1 MGRIMII
8 HHKDSIWYVSH
19 DNSKSSEFD
28 TYEEM
33 QRALIMCNLPD
44 ISSLR
49 KIKSSKNHKRY
60 VPM

>member
-1 MGRIMII
+1 MII
-8 HHKDSIWYVSH
+8 HHKDSKWYVTN
-19 DNSKSSEFD
+19 DESKSSEFD

-33 QRALIMCNLPD
+33 QRALLMCNLPD

-49 KIKSSKNHKRY
+49 KIKSSQNHKRY

>member
-1 MGRIMII
+1 MII
-8 HHKDSIWYVSH
+8 HHKANKWYVTN
-19 DNSKSSEFD
+19 DESKSSEFD

-44 ISSLR
+44 TSSLR
-49 KIKSSKNHKRY
+49 KIKSSQNHKRY

>member
-1 MGRIMII
+1 MII
-8 HHKDSIWYVSH
+8 HHKDSTWYVSN
-19 DNSKSSEFD
+19 DNSKSSEFN
-28 TYEEM
+28 TYAEM

>member
-1 MGRIMII
+1 MII
-8 HHKDSIWYVSH
+8 HHNNSKWYVTN
-19 DNSKSSEFD
+19 DESKSSEFD

-33 QRALIMCNLPD
+33 QRALLMCNLPD

-49 KIKSSKNHKRY
+49 KIKSSQNHKRY

>member
-1 MGRIMII
+1 MII
-8 HHKDSIWYVSH
+8 HNKANKWYVTN
-19 DNSKSSEFD
+19 DESKSSEFD

-33 QRALIMCNLPD
+33 QRALLMCNLPD

-49 KIKSSKNHKRY
+49 KIKSSQNHKRY

>member
-1 MGRIMII
+1 MII
-8 HHKDSIWYVSH
+8 HHNNSKWYVTN
-19 DNSKSSEFD
+19 DESKSSEFD

-33 QRALIMCNLPD
+33 QRTLLMCNLPD

-49 KIKSSKNHKRY
+49 KIKSSQNHKRY